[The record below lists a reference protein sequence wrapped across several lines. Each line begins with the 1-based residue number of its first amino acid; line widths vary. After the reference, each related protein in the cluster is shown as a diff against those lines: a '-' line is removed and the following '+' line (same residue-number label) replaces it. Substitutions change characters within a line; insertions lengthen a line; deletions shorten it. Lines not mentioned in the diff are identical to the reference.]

1 MLRVLDDLNSTLDEQ
16 SAASAYTLP
25 AVQIGIGINSG
36 SCVVGNMGS
45 AQRFDYTVL
54 GDAVNTASRLEG
66 QTKTYGVDIIVGEA
80 TAKAAAGSFAL
91 LELDLVRVVGKI
103 APERIFALL
112 GDGDLLRSD
121 DFLELRKV
129 QDTLLSSYRSQDW
142 PAARKTLAAASAHS
156 LSSGLARLY
165 DLYQERIDQL
175 ETNPPGADWDG
186 VTIALV
192 K

>member
-1 MLRVLDDLNSTLDEQ
+1 
-16 SAASAYTLP
+16 
-25 AVQIGIGINSG
+25 
-36 SCVVGNMGS
+36 MGS

-66 QTKTYGVDIIVGEA
+66 QTKTYGVDIIIGEA
-80 TAKAAAGSFAL
+80 TATAAAGSFAL
-91 LELDLVRVVGKI
+91 LELDLVRVVGKT

-142 PAARKTLAAASAHS
+142 PAARKTLAAASAHN

-165 DLYQERIDQL
+165 VLYQERIDQL
-175 ETNPPGADWDG
+175 ETNTPGADWDG

>member
-1 MLRVLDDLNSTLDEQ
+1 MAPGLFLSPWQGVLAVAFLDDGYL
-16 SAASAYTLP
+16 AA
-25 AVQIGIGINSG
+25 
-36 SCVVGNMGS
+36 
-45 AQRFDYTVL
+45 
-54 GDAVNTASRLEG
+54 
-66 QTKTYGVDIIVGEA
+66 
-80 TAKAAAGSFAL
+80 
-91 LELDLVRVVGKI
+91 
-103 APERIFALL
+103 
-112 GDGDLLRSD
+112 DLLRSD
-121 DFLELRKV
+121 DFLELRKE